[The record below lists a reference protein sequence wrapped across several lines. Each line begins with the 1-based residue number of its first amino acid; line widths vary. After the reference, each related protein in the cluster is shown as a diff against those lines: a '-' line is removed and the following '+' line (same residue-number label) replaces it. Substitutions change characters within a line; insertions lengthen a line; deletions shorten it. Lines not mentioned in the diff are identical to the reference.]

1 MALTEIITGILLGL
15 AVLMAVFSCVGV
27 LAMRNAFQRLQFCS
41 AVVAFCPV
49 LIAMAVWMGHP
60 DATARIKVLL
70 VGLVL
75 LVMNSVLA
83 TATAKAT
90 RIRETSHWEP
100 HADEKIP
107 IVGRDTIAGA
117 HGSGEEHRA

>member
-15 AVLMAVFSCVGV
+15 AVLIAFLSCVGV
-27 LAMRNAFQRLQFCS
+27 LAMRNAFQRLQFAS

-49 LIAMAVWMGHP
+49 LIAMAVWMGHR
-60 DATARIKVLL
+60 DASARIKVLL

-90 RIRETSHWEP
+90 RIHETSHWEP

-107 IVGRDTIAGA
+107 IVGRDEIAGSR
-117 HGSGEEHRA
+117 GSGEEHRA

>member
-1 MALTEIITGILLGL
+1 M
-15 AVLMAVFSCVGV
+15 
-27 LAMRNAFQRLQFCS
+27 
-41 AVVAFCPV
+41 
-49 LIAMAVWMGHP
+49 LIAMAVWVGHP

-83 TATAKAT
+83 TATAKAA

-100 HADEKIP
+100 HPDENIP
-107 IVGRDTIAGA
+107 VVGRDEIAGA
-117 HGSGEEHRA
+117 HGAGEEHRA